1 VQSTQAS
8 IPPLG
13 TSVKVAFGIGQIAEG
28 IKTCS
33 FGTFLMFYYNQ
44 VLGLSGDLA
53 GLAIALAL
61 IFDAVTDPVAGSV
74 SDRWKGPRGRR
85 HPFMYASAIP
95 LGVSFWMLFAPAV
108 TLEGVGQYGMFAWM
122 LGATILTRG
131 AMTLYHVPHMAVGA
145 ELSEDYDER
154 TVLVAIRHFFGATG
168 YILVYVIGFGV
179 FFAPSELYPNGQLN
193 SAAYPPFA
201 LALGVIMTVT
211 IFITAF
217 GTRSRIPYLPRAR
230 EVEERVGVADVL
242 TEAVEAM
249 KNDSFRWMMFGFIL
263 VIVAFGVAGA
273 TGLYMYT
280 FFWELA
286 RFQLLLVLLMGPV
299 GSMVGYLFSRRI
311 FSWLDKRNAM
321 IAAGL
326 VWMVIHALPVGLYLV
341 GLAPAPG
348 TWAAA
353 WFLTAI
359 IIFAGAAI
367 GQLVVGIG
375 TAMADIADENEL
387 HTGRRQEGVFFGAS
401 AFANKC
407 SAALGSFVAGLILEW
422 IDWPAGS
429 AIRAAS
435 DIPAE
440 TMLNLAIISGP
451 VTSLLA
457 VPGVLCLL
465 GYRLNRRRLTEIQS
479 ELRGYAAGR

>member
-1 VQSTQAS
+1 M
-8 IPPLG
+8 PPAQG
-13 TSVKVAFGIGQIAEG
+13 TDPGIGMSVKVNFGIGQIAEG

-44 VLGLSGDLA
+44 VLGLAGDLA

-74 SDRWKGPRGRR
+74 SDRWQGPRGRR
-85 HPFMYASAIP
+85 HPFMYASAVP
-95 LGVSFWMLFAPAV
+95 LGVSFWLLFAPLV
-108 TLEGVGQYGMFAWM
+108 SIDGVGQYGLFAWM

-131 AMTLYHVPHMAVGA
+131 AMTLYHVPHMALGA

-168 YILVYVIGFGV
+168 YILVYAIGFGV
-179 FFAPSELYPNGQLN
+179 FFAPSELFPNGQLN
-193 SAAYPPFA
+193 ADAYPPFA
-201 LALGVIMTVT
+201 LTLGLIMTAS

-217 GTRSRIPYLPRAR
+217 GTRSRIPYMPQAR
-230 EVEERVGVADVL
+230 KLETRVRVVDVL
-242 TEAVEAM
+242 TEAIEAM

-280 FFWELA
+280 FFWELS
-286 RFQLLLVLLMGPV
+286 RFQLLLVLLMGPL
-299 GSMVGYLFSRRI
+299 GSMVGYLFARRI

-326 VWMVIHALPVGLYLV
+326 VWMVIHALPVTLYVL
-341 GLAPAPG
+341 GLAPPPG

-353 WFLTAI
+353 WFLTTI

-407 SAALGSFVAGLILEW
+407 SAALGSFVAGIILEW
-422 IDWPAGS
+422 IEWPAGS
-429 AIRAAS
+429 AIRSAS
-435 DIPAE
+435 DIPAD
-440 TMLNLAIISGP
+440 TMLELAIISGP

-465 GYRLNRRRLTEIQS
+465 GYRLNRQRLTEIQS